1 MTTAGVPSSAPVAGR
16 QPARPARPARPALIM
31 LRLPWL
37 YLVSR
42 RVPAALG
49 LIAGLAVL
57 LWASLRWHW
66 NVAGGPAAQEFIPL
80 AIEAGTAAVVAVTT
94 YGPFGEPERAAGRW
108 LPYLRLGAALALTA
122 AAFGALAAAAAAG
135 ATGATGATGAA
146 AGAAAGGLAGGTLA
160 MLRNLAGIVGTGL
173 LTAAAAGGAFGWV
186 GPMAYLLVTEVALT
200 GTTTT
205 PWVWP
210 AHPAHDRGAAICA
223 SLVYAAGVVVI
234 TVRGTRNSGRDPHA
248 E

>member
-1 MTTAGVPSSAPVAGR
+1 VTTAGVHRSAPVAGR
-16 QPARPARPARPALIM
+16 RPARPALAV

-49 LIAGLAVL
+49 LIAALGVL
-57 LWASLRWHW
+57 LWASLHWHW
-66 NVAGGPAAQEFIPL
+66 NVAGGPAAQEFISL
-80 AIEAGTAAVVAVTT
+80 AIETGAAAVVAVTT

-135 ATGATGATGAA
+135 ATGGTAGAAGA

-186 GPMAYLLVTEVALT
+186 GPMAYLLVTEVALA

-223 SLVYAAGVVVI
+223 SLVYAAGVAVI
-234 TVRGTRNSGRDPHA
+234 TVRGARNSGRDPA
-248 E
+248 PE